1 MARNWLES
9 RNGTLVQWK
18 SKHVWALCK
27 NFFEGLSTGF
37 NFKISKVSCAS
48 CSLLFSYCTNCPGMP
63 WPWPQ
68 FHRST
73 RRTVYRLPYHDH
85 HRYASSTHIWLVFH
99 KHLEVSSEMSP
110 RSFTVGLDHDT
121 CGRVGMCENQTGTTE
136 RNKLIYEGNRLGW
149 TNRDC
154 KSRSFFGRFSRVFI
168 HAHTISPAQTISQAN
183 KAPCATAKRVETWPA
198 WVSGPV
204 VDGCWWYFK
213 HFN

>member
-1 MARNWLES
+1 MFWWLWIMKYLPFHSFPIASWDITSPSEGWFPWWICDQGGCERLGRTKQKSKGGKVTVMARNWLES

-27 NFFEGLSTGF
+27 NFFEGLCTGF

-85 HRYASSTHIWLVFH
+85 HRYASSTHLWLVFH
-99 KHLEVSSEMSP
+99 QHLEVSSEMSP

-121 CGRVGMCENQTGTTE
+121 CGRMGMCENQTGTT
-136 RNKLIYEGNRLGW
+136 
-149 TNRDC
+149 
-154 KSRSFFGRFSRVFI
+154 
-168 HAHTISPAQTISQAN
+168 
-183 KAPCATAKRVETWPA
+183 
-198 WVSGPV
+198 
-204 VDGCWWYFK
+204 
-213 HFN
+213 